1 METTQG
7 CDPASYPGESTGSR
21 TELSHTSSSHRGSVV
36 GRADLVKGYTTRCER
51 ETRHRD
57 LAVTVTEKIF
67 PSVSMCK
74 TVVCQACNK
83 IRAARVW
90 CRFLLPWYA
99 VFSLYLTFHGLPFFS
114 LRTTMGLLRP
124 HGQRGCTPNAGT
136 ELVWGSTMLKKKK
149 KVTCRLHVLL
159 LCLTLRK
166 CSRKAQRNT
175 RGGNKKSS
183 CWTLINDGAFRASC

>member
-1 METTQG
+1 MDRGSPSWMETTQG

-51 ETRHRD
+51 EARHCD

-99 VFSLYLTFHGLPFFS
+99 VFSLYLTFHGLPFFFFKNY
-114 LRTTMGLLRP
+114 
-124 HGQRGCTPNAGT
+124 HGALEASWTKRMYAKCRNGARLGFNHA
-136 ELVWGSTMLKKKK
+136 KKKK
-149 KVTCRLHVLL
+149 K
-159 LCLTLRK
+159 
-166 CSRKAQRNT
+166 SRA
-175 RGGNKKSS
+175 GFM
-183 CWTLINDGAFRASC
+183 CYFCV